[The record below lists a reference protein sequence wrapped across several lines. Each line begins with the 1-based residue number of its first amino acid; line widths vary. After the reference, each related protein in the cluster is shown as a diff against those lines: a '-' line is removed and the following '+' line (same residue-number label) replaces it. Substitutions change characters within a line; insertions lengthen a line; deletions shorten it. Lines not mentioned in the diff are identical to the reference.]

1 MKHANRW
8 FVTLALAGLT
18 LDAGAVAAADAP
30 TESAT
35 WQHHHAT
42 FNYVGF
48 TSAYTCD
55 GLEAQV
61 RTILAYFG
69 ARKQGMDVEA
79 QGCPRGPNS
88 LSHTALV
95 TIDFDTLGA
104 APADAPAGSLVQA
117 RWTAFKVTTQRPF
130 FIGQGDCELIYS
142 IKPIL
147 TQYFSFRDLAYDT
160 SCTPHDVTLLDFRI
174 AGEVLKSAS

>member
-8 FVTLALAGLT
+8 FVTLALAGLA

-61 RTILAYFG
+61 RTLLAYFG

-95 TIDFDTLGA
+95 TIDFAKALDLSVPQEHRA
-104 APADAPAGSLVQA
+104 LIRWKEAVSA
-117 RWTAFKVTTQRPF
+117 RP
-130 FIGQGDCELIYS
+130 S
-142 IKPIL
+142 I
-147 TQYFSFRDLAYDT
+147 
-160 SCTPHDVTLLDFRI
+160 
-174 AGEVLKSAS
+174 SA